1 MTLSL
6 PAATFADKLLD
17 WYDNNRRILPW
28 REDPTP
34 YHVWLSEI
42 MLQQTQVQ
50 TVIAYY
56 ERFLNALPTIDALA
70 AVDEDRLHKL
80 WEGLGYYSRADNL
93 HKTAKILMRSYEGQ
107 LPESY
112 STLLTLPGIGPYT
125 AGAIASIAF
134 GERISAVDGNV
145 LRILSRLLAYDE
157 PVNVAASAKPLKE
170 LAQAI
175 VPAHRPGDFN
185 QALMDLGAMVCSANG
200 APHCANCPVAVLCE
214 ANARQIAAFFP
225 VKRPKKPR
233 TVEMHTIVILHAGRR
248 IWIRKRPKGQ
258 LLAGLWEFLD
268 LPGAITEAAALTTKL
283 ETLGI
288 SPRNMDDL
296 GKARHVF
303 THKEWHMQ
311 GWLVESAEPA
321 IPIEGRWVD
330 LSALETTYA
339 MAGAISYYRQR
350 LFNHL
355 L

>member
-6 PAATFADKLLD
+6 PAAAFADKVLD
-17 WYDNNRRILPW
+17 WYDINRRTLPW

-56 ERFLNALPTIDALA
+56 ERFLDALPTIEDLA
-70 AVDEDRLHKL
+70 AVDEDQLHKL

-93 HKTAKILMRSYEGQ
+93 HKTAQLLIKTHDSQ
-107 LPESY
+107 LPETY
-112 STLLTLPGIGPYT
+112 SALLTLPGIGPYT

-145 LRILSRLLAYDE
+145 LRILSRLTAYDG
-157 PVNVAASAKPLKE
+157 PVNVASSAKPLKE
-170 LAQAI
+170 LAQAL

-200 APHCANCPVAVLCE
+200 APHCESCPVDTLCE
-214 ANARQIAAFFP
+214 ANARQITTFFP
-225 VKRPKKPR
+225 IKKPKKPR
-233 TVEMHTIVILHAGRR
+233 TIEEHTIVILSADRKV
-248 IWIRKRPKGQ
+248 WIRKRPKGQ

-268 LPGAITEAAALTTKL
+268 LPGAITEASVLTAALKSRGL
-283 ETLGI
+283 
-288 SPRNMDDL
+288 SPQTVLDL
-296 GKARHVF
+296 GKAKHLF
-303 THKEWHMQ
+303 THKEWHMH
-311 GWLVESAEPA
+311 GWLVELAEPF
-321 IPIEGRWVD
+321 PLNEGRWVD
-330 LSALETTYA
+330 RTALETTYA
-339 MAGAISYYRQR
+339 MAGAISYYRHR
-350 LFNHL
+350 LSNEL